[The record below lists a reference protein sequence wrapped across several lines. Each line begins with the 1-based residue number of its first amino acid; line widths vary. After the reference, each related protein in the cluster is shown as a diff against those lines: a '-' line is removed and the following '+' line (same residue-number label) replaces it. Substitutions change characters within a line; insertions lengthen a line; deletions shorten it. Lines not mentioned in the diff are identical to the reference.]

1 VRRRARSAE
10 LGKRAM
16 TVVAG
21 VVVAFRPEL
30 DKLER
35 LLRALSG
42 QVQHL
47 IVVDNGADD
56 ELGAWLEEQAFR
68 TVPVYVPLRDNTG
81 IGAAQNVGIRLAG
94 EQRATH
100 VVLFDQDSMP
110 MEDMVSELLTAEET
124 MLDEG
129 IRVGAV
135 GPQLYDEQTRH
146 PFRFVQ
152 FAWGLKRWADTA
164 DADTEWLETHH
175 LVASGTMIRASVIE
189 EVGLLREDLF
199 LEYVDV
205 EWGLRARAKG
215 YLSFGLKSIPLHSPL
230 RHYYTMRN
238 AVRMQL
244 LPYVPPEWKVHDALR
259 TAATFCIFGCF
270 NAPRFA
276 QVAMMLRGFRDGLVG
291 RMGRYQG

>member
-1 VRRRARSAE
+1 
-10 LGKRAM
+10 
-16 TVVAG
+16 
-21 VVVAFRPEL
+21 
-30 DKLER
+30 
-35 LLRALSG
+35 
-42 QVQHL
+42 
-47 IVVDNGADD
+47 
-56 ELGAWLEEQAFR
+56 
-68 TVPVYVPLRDNTG
+68 
-81 IGAAQNVGIRLAG
+81 
-94 EQRATH
+94 
-100 VVLFDQDSMP
+100 
-110 MEDMVSELLTAEET
+110 
-124 MLDEG
+124 
-129 IRVGAV
+129 V

-215 YLSFGLKSIPLHSPL
+215 YLSFGIKRARMLHNLGDRRTKVLFGLKSIPLHSPL